1 MTFVAGASAHGSPG
15 VSTALQLVAS
25 LWADSSA
32 VPVVVEGDASG
43 GVLAARYEVSLMPG
57 FVTLVESLCKSEQP
71 SLLDHAQRLP
81 SGVACVALSPSA
93 TAARAQLR
101 SAGPYLGSY
110 LAQAGHPV
118 LFDAG
123 TVVPDGRAVPVL
135 SAADLLLWFV
145 RPTRE
150 ELLVLRH
157 RLAECSQPE
166 NVAVVLVGDTPYNE
180 SQVAEA
186 LSVEVLHTLPID
198 IRGAAAANLGGDD
211 RYLRRSVL
219 ARSCTE
225 LATRIAARVKT
236 AQSGPA
242 SKRST
247 GSPNVQADRRQEPL
261 PPPLAAGELRVWTHD
276 SPSRQDTNDP
286 PVVVWVND
294 EN

>member
-57 FVTLVESLCKSEQP
+57 FVTLVESLRKSEQP

-93 TAARAQLR
+93 TAAGAQLR

-166 NVAVVLVGDTPYNE
+166 NVAGRI
-180 SQVAEA
+180 SRRHA
-186 LSVEVLHTLPID
+186 LQRIAGC
-198 IRGAAAANLGGDD
+198 RGLECRGPPHAAD
-211 RYLRRSVL
+211 RYSRCGCCQPWRRRPIPAAKC
-219 ARSCTE
+219 ARPIVHRACYSY
-225 LATRIAARVKT
+225 
-236 AQSGPA
+236 
-242 SKRST
+242 
-247 GSPNVQADRRQEPL
+247 RRPSQ
-261 PPPLAAGELRVWTHD
+261 D
-276 SPSRQDTNDP
+276 SPVGTCK
-286 PVVVWVND
+286 
-294 EN
+294 